1 MADMKS
7 VEWEIDQLVKARLF
21 PDEQSV
27 LRSAMR
33 SLFEAKPELKRK
45 MVVTAYTNG
54 EISLGKAAQIMGVS
68 QEEMKDI
75 IRETGGQIHLGPL
88 TIDELKQDVA
98 NARLHICQVAEPSVQ
113 ELLKS
118 MT

>member
-1 MADMKS
+1 MVRSESMADMKS

-45 MVVTAYTNG
+45 MAVTAYING

-98 NARLHICQVAEPSVQ
+98 NARLHI
-113 ELLKS
+113 
-118 MT
+118 